1 MNSAV
6 IASAQYKPKNT
17 DLEFS
22 PTAELAFDNFSLKL
36 LIWGP
41 KSKRFGWQKPKETYQ
56 SDRKNFRN
64 GQIPKQFLKRIKKK
78 KDQRRLEWMDGWL

>member
-64 GQIPKQFLKRIKKK
+64 GQIPKQFLKRIFFLKKTRE
-78 KDQRRLEWMDGWL
+78 D